1 MERVTRRQQAPLPV
15 RKNIVNVILRVGG
28 SQNYSRI
35 VFGLVLR
42 ARHQQQQVMSNSASS
57 NAHAPANAPT
67 NITGWGILASREDND
82 SAASVGLA
90 VAVLEEDVVA
100 LDVETGVGFGGE
112 NARM

>member
-1 MERVTRRQQAPLPV
+1 
-15 RKNIVNVILRVGG
+15 
-28 SQNYSRI
+28 
-35 VFGLVLR
+35 
-42 ARHQQQQVMSNSASS
+42 MSNSASS

-112 NARM
+112 NART